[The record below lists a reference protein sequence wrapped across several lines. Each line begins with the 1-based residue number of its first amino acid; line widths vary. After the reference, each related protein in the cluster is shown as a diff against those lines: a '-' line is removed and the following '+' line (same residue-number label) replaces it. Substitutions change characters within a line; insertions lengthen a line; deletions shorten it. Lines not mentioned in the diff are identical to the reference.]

1 MDQSPKIGRKI
12 LKISNCFVTQ
22 AAKMQQDVVVS
33 LIAKGN
39 QRNKQIDKKLI
50 ANLPLNILLYIRR
63 DIPVS

>member
-1 MDQSPKIGRKI
+1 M
-12 LKISNCFVTQ
+12 LKISNCFVAQ

-50 ANLPLNILLYIRR
+50 ANLPLNILLYLRR